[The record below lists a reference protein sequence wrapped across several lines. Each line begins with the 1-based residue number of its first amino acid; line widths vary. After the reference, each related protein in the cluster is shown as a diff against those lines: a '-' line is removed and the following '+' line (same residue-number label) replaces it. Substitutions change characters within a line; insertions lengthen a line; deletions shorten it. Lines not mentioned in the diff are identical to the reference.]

1 MLAKYGDAWVQT
13 IGLLNLLSA
22 GRGMDVDRKRKSLQ
36 RVQRGARDFMHDREP
51 REVCVRVIDRPSAS
65 TATIAWRD
73 PTMGCYGDQVW
84 RASVSRS
91 HGVCAV
97 SGLPIVPGDAVY
109 RPRARHP
116 LPLNVT
122 EMILATVVHDAIEGG

>member
-1 MLAKYGDAWVQT
+1 MLTKCDDAWVQT

-22 GRGMDVDRKRKSLQ
+22 NRGAGVDKKDKNAA
-36 RVQRGARDFMHDREP
+36 RVQRGMRDFMHDREA
-51 REVCVRVIDRPSAS
+51 RGVCVSVIDKPSAS

-73 PTMGCYGDQVW
+73 PTVGCYGDQVW

-91 HGVCAV
+91 HGVCAM
-97 SGLPIVPGDAVY
+97 SGLPILPGDAIY

-116 LPLNVT
+116 LPLNLT
-122 EMILATVVHDAIEGG
+122 EMILAAVVHDAVEGG